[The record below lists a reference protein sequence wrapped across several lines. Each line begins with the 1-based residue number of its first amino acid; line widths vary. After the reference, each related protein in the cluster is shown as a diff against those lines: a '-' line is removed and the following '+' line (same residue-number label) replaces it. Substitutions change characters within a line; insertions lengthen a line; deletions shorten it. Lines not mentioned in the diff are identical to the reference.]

1 MATISIDVEELNVL
15 RESLETA
22 KYEAERSV
30 ALSIAL
36 RDRLENGQDTT
47 TEYFL
52 STLLVEGDSGYSAIS
67 STAKYLDK
75 LKESVNEQTA

>member
-1 MATISIDVEELNVL
+1 MATISIDVEELSRL

-22 KYEAERSV
+22 KYEAERCV
-30 ALSIAL
+30 ALSIAV

-52 STLLVEGDSGYSAIS
+52 STLIVEGDSGYSAIS
-67 STAKYLDK
+67 SAAKYLDK
-75 LKESVNEQTA
+75 LKASIV